1 MPCFAVSPKPA
12 FQAGS
17 LYMESLNERRV
28 RLRDELQQA
37 YDEWLDA
44 SKLQAREIEAAI
56 LVDISGSSDAA
67 KVQWFAYLAAKRRL
81 ILAYADQSQAA

>member
-1 MPCFAVSPKPA
+1 
-12 FQAGS
+12 
-17 LYMESLNERRV
+17 MESLNERRA

-37 YDEWLDA
+37 YDAWLDV
-44 SKLQAREIEAAI
+44 SESQAREVESST
-56 LVDISGSSDAA
+56 LVDTSGSPDAA